1 MRGHHLVKVPRDD
14 GNFALGM
21 RRMGKADMAEV
32 NDVNDVDDVCDV
44 MMLKDMH
51 NSINR

>member
-1 MRGHHLVKVPRDD
+1 MHGCHLVNVLGDD
-14 GNFALGM
+14 GNFALAM
-21 RRMGKADMAEV
+21 RRMGKADMAELKR
-32 NDVNDVDDVCDV
+32 DDVCNV

>member
-1 MRGHHLVKVPRDD
+1 MHGRHLVKVRRDD
-14 GNFALGM
+14 GNFALAI

-32 NDVNDVDDVCDV
+32 KLDDVCDV
-44 MMLKDMH
+44 MMLKGIH

>member
-1 MRGHHLVKVPRDD
+1 MCGRHLVNVLRDD
-14 GNFALGM
+14 GNFALAM

-32 NDVNDVDDVCDV
+32 KLDDVCDV

>member
-1 MRGHHLVKVPRDD
+1 MRGHHLVKVPRND
-14 GNFALGM
+14 GNFALVM
-21 RRMGKADMAEV
+21 RRMEKADMAEV
-32 NDVNDVDDVCDV
+32 KLYDVCDV